1 MSVQRAQARQDIRIH
16 LPNQI
21 ILGAPVGTN
30 LETFLQSALAE
41 GHLTLSAPL
50 IAAICDGRLRELSYV
65 PERDAKVQAVTLS
78 ESDGRLIYRRSL
90 VLLLVVAAQELFSA
104 KIIVSYA
111 VPDGGLMCEVQGIPP
126 LTSAQIDALEQH
138 MHNIVQ
144 DDNPIIKQAIAL
156 DDAEALFEA
165 RADVDKVRLLQYRT
179 RDTLSLYSLRGY
191 TDYYYGFMVPSTAYL
206 STFRLIPEGKR
217 FILQYPRQESPQELK
232 PMQAY
237 HKLSQAFQ
245 QTEDWLSKMGV
256 EDIGRLNNLTK
267 SERLRE
273 LILVAEALHEQHIAN
288 IAAQIA
294 ARHAQGLRVVL
305 IAGPSSSGKTTFS
318 KRLAIQLLAHGLQPF
333 TLEMDMYFVDRHL
346 TPRDEHGDFDFESLE
361 AINLA
366 LFNEHLARLLEG
378 ESVQLPHFDFIEGR
392 SLLGKSVQLEAKQII
407 ITEGIH
413 GLNPR
418 LITTLDAHSI
428 YRVYVSAL
436 AQINVDNHNRVSTT
450 DVRLLRRI
458 VRDARTR
465 GYDANATLQRW
476 DSVRRG
482 EKRNIFPFQ
491 ENADVMFNSSL
502 VYELAAL
509 RPIAE
514 PLLLRVEPN
523 TPSAIEA
530 RRLLAFLSWVV
541 PMTTN
546 QLSFIPDT
554 SLLREFVGGSI
565 LEGYHPNQPLNHF

>member
-41 GHLTLSAPL
+41 GHLTLTAPL

-78 ESDGRLIYRRSL
+78 EADGRLIYRRSL

-126 LTSAQIDALEQH
+126 LTSTQISALEQH

-144 DDNPIIKQAIAL
+144 DNNPIIKQAIAL